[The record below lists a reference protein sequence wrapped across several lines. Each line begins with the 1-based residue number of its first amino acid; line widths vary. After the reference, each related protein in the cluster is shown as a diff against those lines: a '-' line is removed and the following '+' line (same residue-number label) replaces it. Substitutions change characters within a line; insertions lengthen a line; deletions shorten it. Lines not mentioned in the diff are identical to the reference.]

1 MAIKNKETLKN
12 YFKKGGVVSEKH
24 FIDLIDSS
32 MNVIDDGISVDPKN
46 GLRINPTGIFT
57 TLISF
62 FRKKSQKK
70 ADFTVHT
77 NHNNVEGLSI
87 NNEDEQTLIK
97 IKNDHKVGI
106 NTDNPKFELDV
117 NGTIASKSRIGT
129 FATGTVP
136 TDGNW
141 HKILENLDGINA
153 FEIIAHAS
161 GSINSGYYSI
171 SHAIAL
177 STFGSGSSSKIK
189 NYQNSN
195 WSGYGFLGKLFN
207 KKKVIR
213 FRWTGTLH
221 NYNLEVKTGQWPK
234 NPETNDHFK
243 IHYNISKLIN

>member
-1 MAIKNKETLKN
+1 VL
-12 YFKKGGVVSEKH
+12 
-24 FIDLIDSS
+24 
-32 MNVIDDGISVDPKN
+32 
-46 GLRINPTGIFT
+46 
-57 TLISF
+57 
-62 FRKKSQKK
+62 
-70 ADFTVHT
+70 
-77 NHNNVEGLSI
+77 
-87 NNEDEQTLIK
+87 
-97 IKNDHKVGI
+97 
-106 NTDNPKFELDV
+106 
-117 NGTIASKSRIGT
+117 
-129 FATGTVP
+129 

-161 GSINSGYYSI
+161 GSANSGYYSI

-221 NYNLEVKTGQWPK
+221 NYSLEVKTGKWPI
-234 NPETNDHFK
+234 NPETNDFFK